1 MRYLVWLLRLAIFVL
16 VLMFALKNTGPVD
29 VNFFADHVLTGV
41 PLIVVM
47 LVVFVLG
54 VVLGLL
60 IAAPSIVRR
69 RREAA
74 RLRRELAR
82 LEEKQRLNGGAP
94 AETLAPEAV
103 APMAPL

>member
-1 MRYLVWLLRLAIFVL
+1 MRYLVWLLRLAVFVL

-29 VNFFADHVLTGV
+29 VNFFADHVVTGV

-47 LVVFVLG
+47 LAVFVLG
-54 VVLGLL
+54 VFLGLL
-60 IAAPSIVRR
+60 VAVPSIMRR

-74 RLRRELAR
+74 RLRRELTR
-82 LEEKQRLNGGAP
+82 LEEKSRQNGSAP